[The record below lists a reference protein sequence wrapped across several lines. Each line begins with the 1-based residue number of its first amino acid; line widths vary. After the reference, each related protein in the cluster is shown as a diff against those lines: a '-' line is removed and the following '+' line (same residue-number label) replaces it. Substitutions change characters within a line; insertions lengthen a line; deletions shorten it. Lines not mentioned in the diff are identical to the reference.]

1 MTYRG
6 IVTNGVVV
14 LDGPKPV
21 NGTIVEVSPVAADE
35 FWQSRT
41 LEELAQS
48 QGVRPLKDVREIFG
62 TWPGE
67 ADDGFEAAIDELRH
81 PGTPHNGR
89 R

>member
-41 LEELAQS
+41 REELAQS
-48 QGVRPLKDVREIFG
+48 QGVRPLMMQRD
-62 TWPGE
+62 
-67 ADDGFEAAIDELRH
+67 LR
-81 PGTPHNGR
+81 NLAGR
-89 R
+89 SG